1 MKVTA
6 ADRTARLFTIGYER
20 RSLKELIAQLG
31 DHDIEVL
38 VDVRELPLSRKR
50 GFSKRQLGATVSA
63 FNVRY
68 EHVRELGSP
77 RAIRKRF
84 RQDGDHEAFVSA
96 FRKHLVEQGPVVTS
110 LAELVSEATCCL
122 LCYERHHLDCHRSV
136 VAEEVRQVSD
146 FDVRIVHL

>member
-1 MKVTA
+1 MGISRA
-6 ADRTARLFTIGYER
+6 HRTAHLFTIGYER
-20 RSLKELIAQLG
+20 RSPQELLAQLD
-31 DHDIEVL
+31 DHGIEVL

-50 GFSKRQLGATVSA
+50 GFSKRQLWARVSA
-63 FNVRY
+63 SNLRY

-77 RAIRKRF
+77 RGVRKRF
-84 RQDGDHEAFVSA
+84 RQDGNHEAFVSA
-96 FRKHLVEQGPVVTS
+96 FRKHLADNRQAVTL

-146 FDVRIVHL
+146 MDVRIVHL